1 MIIARLLE
9 ALPMSAARDLPPD
22 AFGDPVDVDPAAAS
36 NPTHQYVTCLP
47 QSA

>member
-9 ALPMSAARDLPPD
+9 ALPMSAAHHLPPD
-22 AFGDPVDVDPAAAS
+22 PFGDPVEVDPAAAS
-36 NPTHQYVTCLP
+36 KPTHQYVACLP